1 MCAPLCFHLCLPHLS
16 VVPLALPLQAKREPR
31 PRLTMEGLAFGRLC
45 TESFFSWLCLIWF
58 ALLLT
63 ALFLMPP
70 FGHVNYFWEFYVFIY
85 E

>member
-1 MCAPLCFHLCLPHLS
+1 MCTSLLSSLPS
-16 VVPLALPLQAKREPR
+16 SSICGPPCASSSGKARTLAQAYSGRTGIWK
-31 PRLTMEGLAFGRLC
+31 TMY
-45 TESFFSWLCLIWF
+45 SHFSRGCVLF